1 MRYFT
6 HVYERLLASRL
17 NANRRNVLLLG
28 PRQVG
33 KSTLLGSLD
42 PDLVINLTSLGTF
55 RQYVSDPG
63 QLERELD
70 AAPAHIRTVLIDE
83 VQRVPALL
91 DAVQAIV
98 DRHPRRFRFLLS
110 GSSARKLRRG
120 HANLLPGR
128 VLTEYLHPLLA
139 CELGN
144 DFDMDRVLAHGTLP
158 GVYAEP
164 NPDLRARDLRSY
176 TDVYL
181 REEVQ
186 AEALVRD
193 VGGYARLLDLIAAAS
208 GRVINLNALSGDA
221 GVGYETAR
229 RYLDVLEDT
238 LILHRIPAWAGSDR
252 ASLVAHPKLLFFDLG
267 VRNALL
273 RRPLDRP
280 LDDERGLLLEHLVG
294 LELQRRCGGIW
305 PEARLFH
312 FRTRRGAEVDY
323 VLEIGRETWAIEVK
337 ASRSVDAGDTK
348 GLAAFANRAGRPGR
362 SLIVFLGQRRQ
373 RLENAEALPL
383 REFLSELPGL

>member
-6 HVYERLLASRL
+6 HMYERVLASRL
-17 NANRRNVLLLG
+17 SGNRRSVLLLG
-28 PRQVG
+28 PRQTG
-33 KSTLLGSLD
+33 KSTLFSSLA
-42 PDLVINLTSLGTF
+42 PDLTVDLSSLGTF

-63 QLERELD
+63 RLERELD
-70 AAPAHIRTVLIDE
+70 AAPAGIRTVFVDE
-83 VQRVPALL
+83 VQRVPPLL
-91 DAVQAIV
+91 DAVQTLV

-120 HANLLPGR
+120 KANLLPGR
-128 VLTEYLHPLLA
+128 VLVEYLHPLLA
-139 CELGN
+139 CELAD
-144 DFDMDRVLAHGTLP
+144 DFHIDRVLAHGTLP
-158 GVYAEP
+158 GIYVEP
-164 NPDLRARDLRSY
+164 DRDLRARDLRSY
-176 TDVYL
+176 TDTYL

-193 VGGYARLLDLIAAAS
+193 IGGYSRLLDLVAAS
-208 GRVINLNALSGDA
+208 SGRIINLNALSSDA
-221 GVGYETAR
+221 GVSYETAR

-238 LILHRIPAWAGSDR
+238 LILHRIPPWAGSDR

-323 VLEIGRETWAIEVK
+323 VLQVGRETWAIEVK
-337 ASRSVDAGDTK
+337 ASRSVNVGDTK
-348 GLAAFANRAGRPGR
+348 GLAVFEERAHRPAR
-362 SLIVFLGQRRQ
+362 SIVVFLGARPQRVGGV
-373 RLENAEALPL
+373 EALPL
-383 REFLSELPGL
+383 RDFLRELPGL